1 MRKFSIF
8 IAIVLAIAIAAM
20 PAFASGRRYANGL
33 LDEWVDYVE
42 VEGYEVFYTN
52 VDRINEDH
60 SISYYFELDPGY
72 YIFIAEGGDDIEDI
86 DMYVYDE
93 DGYEIASDELGN
105 AYPKCEIEVYEFTEI
120 EVEIVPYDFHG
131 RTYEDFF
138 CFVAGMETETYYE
151 DFGYH
156 GYADIDDILDY
167 WIDWADDSGYDV
179 IYWDSGELVRDAS
192 DFYEFELDSGDY
204 IIYAESLK
212 EDYDIDLWVWGEDDD
227 EIDSDEHPDNYPIC
241 EFNLN
246 RPEII
251 EIEVEPYD
259 FARGDSTE
267 YAIVIAVDGD
277 GGILDGAF
285 DRPGYRTLTDQS
297 DYDYILEQMAWHMD
311 MVQDERYEM
320 IYDEV
325 NILDEYEPYTTR
337 ITLGR
342 GDYIVYAEG
351 GLGIA
356 DLDLRVYDDDG
367 YIVAEDTMVDN
378 TPRCEFSV
386 LHSETFEIEIEPYEM
401 ESGWDEGYYLLV
413 IVRD

>member
-1 MRKFSIF
+1 MRKISIYV
-8 IAIVLAIAIAAM
+8 AIVLAIAIAAM
-20 PAFASGRRYANGL
+20 PAYAGGRAYVNDL

-42 VEGYEVFYTN
+42 LEGYEVFYTN

-72 YIFIAEGGDDIEDI
+72 YIFIAEGGEDIQDI

-93 DGYEIASDELGN
+93 DGYEIASDEYDD
-105 AYPKCEIEVYEFTEI
+105 AYPVCRIEIDEFTEI
-120 EVEIVPYDFHG
+120 EVEIAPYDFHG

-138 CFVAGMETETYYE
+138 CFVAGMNTESYYE
-151 DFGYH
+151 DFGYD
-156 GYADIDDILDY
+156 GYGDIDDILDY

-179 IYWDSGELVRDAS
+179 IYSDSGELGPDVS
-192 DFYEFELDSGDY
+192 DYFEFELDTGSY
-204 IIYAESLK
+204 KIYAESLS
-212 EDYDIDLWVWGEDDD
+212 EDYDIDLWIWDEESRELASDDF
-227 EIDSDEHPDNYPIC
+227 SDNYPIC
-241 EFNLN
+241 EFILR
-246 RPEII
+246 RPEFV

-259 FARGDSTE
+259 FDRGDSIE

-277 GGILDGAF
+277 GGILDGGF
-285 DRPGYRTLTDQS
+285 ERRDYQSITDQS
-297 DYDYILEQMAWHMD
+297 DYDYIQEQMAWYMD

-320 IYDEV
+320 IFDEI

-356 DLDLRVYDDDG
+356 DLDLRVYDEDG

-378 TPRCEFSV
+378 IPRCEFSV
-386 LHSETFEIEIEPYEM
+386 RHSMTFEIEIDPYEM